1 MDTRERSL
9 YMATFGVVAAGLMLL
24 RLRRKRQ
31 ERRIRALQQRNR
43 RLVALLAARRSPTPE
58 PKSPRRTGGAG
69 RGGGVAG
76 GAGRR
81 RRIWARL
88 RSDNFWQHVMS
99 ADFDAQDW
107 LHNFHLSRA
116 TFEHARDL
124 LRDHIATHDTAWR
137 PATPVEKK
145 VAVFLWR
152 LCNNCHY
159 KVLSQLFGVG
169 RSSACLILKEA
180 IQALILH
187 VMPRV
192 IKPCENTPS
201 FFEEV
206 YGLPG
211 CHGVICSTYIP
222 VSPPNYV
229 KAEYAVP
236 GQDDLYA
243 CLLQVVVGR
252 DGQITAARAGQ
263 TPSRPG
269 RLEDWAF
276 VPELMASSE
285 QDVASSSGADS
296 TNAGHFAYLVADQS
310 FPLRPEVLKPYDF
323 AATKPQRTY
332 NSALNGAIG
341 YATQTML
348 KLKARWKCLAA
359 KYEGDLSSVGDL
371 ALACCVLHN
380 ICEIKGDRFEPRWAE
395 GITATHPASFHIPKV
410 TDELLIKAR
419 VKRDALAI
427 KLATRD
433 V

>member
-1 MDTRERSL
+1 MLPRHTTERPEGNLRRATAKRDLGSVSTTPRRPPARRKESGDALVAAISL
-9 YMATFGVVAAGLMLL
+9 FRSWQRIRTMGRGGAPPLGSLRLRSQSPRGEPGRDSVVAAAALADADVAFG
-24 RLRRKRQ
+24 
-31 ERRIRALQQRNR
+31 RAC
-43 RLVALLAARRSPTPE
+43 VATTFGCTSCPP
-58 PKSPRRTGGAG
+58 
-69 RGGGVAG
+69 
-76 GAGRR
+76 
-81 RRIWARL
+81 
-88 RSDNFWQHVMS
+88 
-99 ADFDAQDW
+99 DFSAQDW

-116 TFEHARDL
+116 TFEHACDL

-152 LCNNCHY
+152 LSNNCHY

-211 CHGVICSTYIP
+211 CHGVICSTYIS

-236 GQDDLYA
+236 GQADLYA

-276 VPELMASSE
+276 VPELTALE
-285 QDVASSSGADS
+285 QDAPSSSAESRTPGP
-296 TNAGHFAYLVADQS
+296 FAYLVADSS

-323 AATKPQRTY
+323 AATEAAEDVQQR
-332 NSALNGAIG
+332 
-341 YATQTML
+341 
-348 KLKARWKCLAA
+348 
-359 KYEGDLSSVGDL
+359 
-371 ALACCVLHN
+371 
-380 ICEIKGDRFEPRWAE
+380 P
-395 GITATHPASFHIPKV
+395 
-410 TDELLIKAR
+410 
-419 VKRDALAI
+419 
-427 KLATRD
+427 
-433 V
+433 

>member
-1 MDTRERSL
+1 MDAHERSL
-9 YMATFGVVAAGLMLL
+9 YMTTFGVVAAGLMLL

-31 ERRIRALQQRNR
+31 ERRMRALQQRNR
-43 RLVALLAARRSPTPE
+43 RLLALLAARRSPSPQ
-58 PKSPRRTGGAG
+58 PKLPRRVGAG
-69 RGGGVAG
+69 RGAPGV
-76 GAGRR
+76 GRR
-81 RRIWARL
+81 RRIWARV
-88 RSDNFWQHVMS
+88 RSDNFWHHVMS
-99 ADFDAQDW
+99 AEFNAQDW

-116 TFEHARDL
+116 TFEHACEL

-152 LCNNCHY
+152 LANNCHY

-169 RSSACLILKEA
+169 RSSACLVIKEA
-180 IQALILH
+180 IQALVLH
-187 VMPRV
+187 LAPRL
-192 IKPCENTPS
+192 IRPCDNTPA
-201 FFEEV
+201 FFAEV

-211 CHGVICSTYIP
+211 CHGVVCSTYIP
-222 VSPPNYV
+222 VSPPLYV

-236 GQDDLYA
+236 GHEDLHA

-263 TPSRPG
+263 TPGRPG
-269 RLEDWAF
+269 RLEDWALP
-276 VPELMASSE
+276 PEVARQ
-285 QDVASSSGADS
+285 QDD
-296 TNAGHFAYLVADQS
+296 AYLVADAS
-310 FPLRPEVLKPYDF
+310 FPLRPEVLTPYDF

-341 YATQTML
+341 YAAQTVL

-371 ALACCVLHN
+371 VVACCVLHN
-380 ICEIKGDRFEPRWAE
+380 VCEAQCDRFEPRWTE
-395 GITATHPASFHIPKV
+395 GLTATHPASRDMPRAS
-410 TDELLIKAR
+410 DEQLAQAR
-419 VKRDALAI
+419 VRRDSLAI

>member
-1 MDTRERSL
+1 MDPQERTL

-31 ERRIRALQQRNR
+31 ERRMRALQQRNR
-43 RLVALLAARRSPTPE
+43 RLVALLAARKSPSPE
-58 PKSPRRTGGAG
+58 PKSPRRTGPGLGG
-69 RGGGVAG
+69 RGGIAGVG
-76 GAGRR
+76 GRR
-81 RRIWARL
+81 RRVWTRV
-88 RSDNFWQHVMS
+88 RSDNFWLHVIS
-99 ADFDAQDW
+99 PDFSAQDW

-116 TFEHARDL
+116 TFEHACEL

-152 LCNNCHY
+152 LSNNCHY

-180 IQALILH
+180 IQAVILH
-187 VMPRV
+187 IMPRV
-192 IKPCENTPS
+192 IKPCENTTS

-211 CHGVICSTYIP
+211 CHGVLCSTYIP

-236 GQDDLYA
+236 GQADVYA

-276 VPELMASSE
+276 VPELTAPE
-285 QDVASSSGADS
+285 QDAPSSSADS
-296 TNAGHFAYLVADQS
+296 RTPGSFAYLVADSS

-341 YATQTML
+341 YATQTVL
-348 KLKARWKCLAA
+348 KLKARWKCLVA

-371 ALACCVLHN
+371 VLACCVLHN
-380 ICEIKGDRFEPRWAE
+380 ICEAKGDRFDPRWAE
-395 GITATHPASFHIPKV
+395 NLTATHPASCQLAMV
-410 TDELLIKAR
+410 SDELLNKAR
-419 VKRDALAI
+419 IKRDALAI